1 MKGTAS
7 CYLKVTFTE
16 GEIPDG
22 DASSEVERW
31 LEQIA
36 SAIEKETG
44 CRIAAISCKPC
55 QACQ

>member
-1 MKGTAS
+1 
-7 CYLKVTFTE
+7 LKVTFTE